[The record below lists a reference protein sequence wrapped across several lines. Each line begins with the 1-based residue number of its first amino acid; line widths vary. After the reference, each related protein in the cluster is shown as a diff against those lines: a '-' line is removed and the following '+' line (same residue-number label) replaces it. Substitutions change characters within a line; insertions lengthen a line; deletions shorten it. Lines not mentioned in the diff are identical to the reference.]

1 MHCFK
6 IVVIL
11 KARENRVHMYKKKEK
26 KNPILIIQRPDL
38 QVSKVSRVGQI
49 FKLWLTAVKCMW
61 SWAMTQD
68 SKIILGV
75 EEKEWAIQ

>member
-1 MHCFK
+1 MSIPNSQSISHSTALFMSFETLTIHMHCFK

-11 KARENRVHMYKKKEK
+11 KARENRVHMYKKKGK

-49 FKLWLTAVKCMW
+49 FKL
-61 SWAMTQD
+61 
-68 SKIILGV
+68 
-75 EEKEWAIQ
+75 